1 MTRTIKLAVAAAVAL
16 TSTTAFATNGD
27 HLIGLGAKA
36 RGMGGVGIAATHGA
50 ESALANPAM
59 ITSVKNTEISFGGT
73 IFMPTVKTDTSAG
86 AGFKESASDLSVIP
100 EVSLASKIN
109 DNVFVGIGMWGTA
122 GMGVDHRDAPS
133 NFNMVTNLQ
142 LMQFGVPVA
151 YKQGGLSVGITPILQ
166 YGSLDI
172 NYDATA
178 IGAGPTGA
186 GVAQDLAFGYTV
198 GAAYEMSGI
207 TLGAVYK
214 SAIEMDYTNVLS
226 TGMAGFG
233 VSGFSDKLEQ
243 PAEMGVG
250 LSYKMGEHTIA
261 LDYKQIKWSDAKGY
275 KEFKWDDQD
284 VYAIGYEYAT
294 SGWAARVGYNYAK
307 SPISDQ
313 GLADGGLTNALNLL
327 AFPATVE
334 SHYTVGGTYNLS
346 KQTSVDLAYVY
357 APEVEDSYSHAFFST
372 PTEMVI
378 APITTK
384 HSQQAVSVQLNYN
397 F

>member
-36 RGMGGVGIAATHGA
+36 LGMGGVGIAATHGA

-73 IFMPTVKTDTSAG
+73 IFMPKVETDTSSG
-86 AGFKESASDLSVIP
+86 LGSNESASDLSVIP

-122 GMGVDHRDAPS
+122 GMGVDHRDAPG

-172 NYDATA
+172 NYATP
-178 IGAGPTGA
+178 AGVTGA
-186 GVAQDLAFGYTV
+186 GVAQDLAFGYTA

-226 TGMAGFG
+226 TAMAGFG

-243 PAEMGVG
+243 PAEMGIG
-250 LSYKMGEHTIA
+250 LSYKMREHTIA

-327 AFPATVE
+327 GFPATVE

-357 APEVEDSYSHAFFST
+357 APEVEDSYNHALFTQNPLS
-372 PTEMVI
+372 PVI
-378 APITTK
+378 VPITTK
-384 HSQQAVSVQLNYN
+384 HSQQAVSVQLSYA